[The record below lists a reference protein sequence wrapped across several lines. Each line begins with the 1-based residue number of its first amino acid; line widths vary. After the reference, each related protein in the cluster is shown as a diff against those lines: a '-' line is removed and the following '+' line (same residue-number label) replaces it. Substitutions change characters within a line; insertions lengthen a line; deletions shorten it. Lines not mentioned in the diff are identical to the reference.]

1 MAAIDRV
8 LGLIKKQR
16 EDARQAL
23 IRRAER
29 PLDELY
35 VGDRRTR
42 RIGGSGGSL
51 GRSRPKRIRRSI
63 GESIDTL
70 LSGDD
75 TQVTNRE
82 LGRIIEDITQ
92 ALQEVANRRGI
103 LLFQGDDTNPD
114 DDPNDAANE
123 GENRA
128 YQLYDNQLVYTGDR
142 TRQGALYCHRPAI
155 ETETESQPE
164 VFIPVQAQED
174 LSGFIEIPS
183 VAVTYPL
190 IPYAEY
196 KTKITSLY
204 VEVGA
209 SSGRIAI
216 NGTASIVVNNVTVS
230 LNKSIG
236 AVLDVA
242 QELTLSTTDT
252 GGASLSFTVGMIR
265 I

>member
-8 LGLIKKQR
+8 LEATKQR
-16 EDARQAL
+16 RQETL
-23 IRRAER
+23 QTIIRRAER
-29 PLDELY
+29 PADELY
-35 VGDRRTR
+35 AGDRKFR

-51 GRSRPKRIRRSI
+51 GRSRPKRIRRSL
-63 GESIDTL
+63 GESVDSL
-70 LSGDD
+70 LSDD
-75 TQVTNRE
+75 NTQVTDRE
-82 LGRIIEDITQ
+82 LGRIIKDITQ

-103 LLFQGDDTNPD
+103 LLFEGDETNPD
-114 DDPNDAANE
+114 DDPNDTANE

-128 YQLYDNQLVYTGDR
+128 YQRYDNQLVYTGDR
-142 TRQGALYCHRPAI
+142 DRNGVLYCHLPAI
-155 ETETESQPE
+155 ETDSESQPE

-174 LSGFIEIPS
+174 LSGFIAVPNA
-183 VAVTYPL
+183 AVTYPL
-190 IPYAEY
+190 IAYAEY

-204 VEVGA
+204 ARVGS

-216 NGTASIVVNNVTVS
+216 DGAASIVVNNATVS

-242 QELTLSTTDT
+242 QELTLSTSDT
-252 GGASLSFTVGMIR
+252 GGSSLSFTVGMIR